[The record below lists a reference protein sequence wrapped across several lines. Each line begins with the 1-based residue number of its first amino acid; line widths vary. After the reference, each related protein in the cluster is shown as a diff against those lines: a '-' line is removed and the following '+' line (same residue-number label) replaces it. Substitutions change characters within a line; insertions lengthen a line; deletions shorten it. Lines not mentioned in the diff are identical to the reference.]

1 MGVTYD
7 AAVKTARITAT
18 RDYFANG
25 TLEIQAA
32 DNTVLAIFGLDVD
45 GGDISGD
52 TWTLVFDAST
62 VTGQAG
68 AGVGMNA
75 TKAQIKTAG
84 GSAHLTGLT
93 VGTSAADIILD
104 NVNIASGQSVTLT
117 SAAIQHAA

>member
-1 MGVTYD
+1 MGVTYN

-32 DNTVLAIFGLDVD
+32 DNTVLAIFGLSVS
-45 GGDISGD
+45 GGSISGD
-52 TWTLVFDAST
+52 TWTIVFDSST
-62 VTGQAG
+62 VSGEAG
-68 AGVGMNA
+68 AGSGMNA
-75 TKAQIKTAG
+75 TKAQIKTSG

-93 VGTSAADIILD
+93 VGTSGTDIILD